1 MKKLIILFLFILITS
16 CASTNWQHTSG
27 VNSNISYDKNY
38 CRSKANVH
46 SPTYICKDPLMCKPE
61 EFSTAITAL
70 ADNAASY
77 RYCMFNK
84 GYNNE

>member
-1 MKKLIILFLFILITS
+1 MKKIIIFLLILINTGCVS
-16 CASTNWQHTSG
+16 SNWQHTSG

-38 CRSKANVH
+38 CKSKANVQ

-70 ADNAASY
+70 ADHAASY
-77 RYCMFNK
+77 NYCMFNK

>member
-1 MKKLIILFLFILITS
+1 MNKIITLFLFFLTAS
-16 CASTNWQHTSG
+16 CASANWQHTSG
-27 VNSNISYDKNY
+27 TNSNLNYDKNY
-38 CRSKANVH
+38 CKSFANVK
-46 SPTYICKDPLMCKPE
+46 SPTYICKDPFMCKPE